1 MEAEVVEAE
10 VVEAK
15 VKKHASIEDVNV
27 HLLDKLDELIDDINP
42 KDAEMVRAI
51 TESVAKLNASLK
63 GNNIF
68 TPQETEEQRRE
79 REATEIMAQAMGAK

>member
-1 MEAEVVEAE
+1 MEAEVVE
-10 VVEAK
+10 
-15 VKKHASIEDVNV
+15 VKTREHSSIEDVNV

-42 KDAEMVRAI
+42 KDADMVRAI

-68 TPQETEEQRRE
+68 TPQETTEERKA
-79 REATEIMAQAMGAK
+79 REAQEAILGAMKGD

>member
-1 MEAEVVEAE
+1 MEAEVVE
-10 VVEAK
+10 VK

-42 KDAEMVRAI
+42 KDADMVRAI

-68 TPQETEEQRRE
+68 TPQETDEERRE

>member
-1 MEAEVVEAE
+1 MVVEAE
-10 VVEAK
+10 VVDPR
-15 VKKHASIEDVNV
+15 KHATIEEVNT

-42 KDAEMVRAI
+42 KDADMVRAI

-68 TPQETEEQRRE
+68 TPQETEEEKRE
-79 REATEIMAQAMGAK
+79 KVATEALVAAMKG

>member
-1 MEAEVVEAE
+1 MEAEVVE
-10 VVEAK
+10 
-15 VKKHASIEDVNV
+15 VKTKQHSSIEDVNV

-42 KDAEMVRAI
+42 KDADMVRAI

-68 TPQETEEQRRE
+68 TPQETTEERKT
-79 REATEIMAQAMGAK
+79 REAQEAILGAMKGD

>member
-1 MEAEVVEAE
+1 MEAE

-42 KDAEMVRAI
+42 KDADMVRAI

-68 TPQETEEQRRE
+68 TPRETDEERLE
-79 REATEIMAQAMGAK
+79 REANEAIYAAVSQ

>member
-1 MEAEVVEAE
+1 MEAEVL
-10 VVEAK
+10 EAK
-15 VKKHASIEDVNV
+15 VREHATIEDVNV

-42 KDAEMVRAI
+42 KDADMVRAL

-68 TPQETEEQRRE
+68 TPQETEAEKKE
-79 REATEIMAQAMGAK
+79 REATEALADAMRG

>member
-1 MEAEVVEAE
+1 VEAE
-10 VVEAK
+10 VIEAK
-15 VKKHASIEDVNV
+15 VREHATIEDVNV

-42 KDAEMVRAI
+42 KDADMVRAL

-68 TPQETEEQRRE
+68 TPQETAEERKE
-79 REATEIMAQAMGAK
+79 REAKEAILSAYK

>member
-1 MEAEVVEAE
+1 MEAEVVE
-10 VVEAK
+10 
-15 VKKHASIEDVNV
+15 VKTREHSSIEDVNV

-42 KDAEMVRAI
+42 KDADMIRAI

-68 TPQETEEQRRE
+68 TPQHE
-79 REATEIMAQAMGAK
+79 

>member
-1 MEAEVVEAE
+1 MEAEVVE
-10 VVEAK
+10 VK

-27 HLLDKLDELIDDINP
+27 HLLDKLDELINDIKP
-42 KDAEMVRAI
+42 KDADMVRAI

-68 TPQETEEQRRE
+68 TPQETEEQRKE

>member
-1 MEAEVVEAE
+1 MVAEAEVVDPQ
-10 VVEAK
+10 
-15 VKKHASIEDVNV
+15 KHATIEEVNT

-42 KDAEMVRAI
+42 KDADMVRAI

-68 TPQETEEQRRE
+68 TPQETEEEKRE
-79 REATEIMAQAMGAK
+79 KVATEALVAAMKG

>member
-1 MEAEVVEAE
+1 MEAEVI
-10 VVEAK
+10 EAK
-15 VKKHASIEDVNV
+15 VREHATIEDVNV

-42 KDAEMVRAI
+42 KDADMVRAL

-68 TPQETEEQRRE
+68 TPQETEAEKKE
-79 REATEIMAQAMGAK
+79 REAAEALADAMMG